1 MATRQSNNYG
11 FTLQDNDEF
20 VDIETTA
27 ANFEIVDTELKKV
40 SEKAVIN
47 ASDISSLEAA
57 AAKLEKDIAALKASQ
72 ESGGTVSA
80 ETAAKITALESQ
92 LTTVNANITNLK
104 TRVSTLEG
112 KMTTAEGD
120 IDTLESDMDAA
131 ESDIDNLESKM
142 TSAEGDIDALETD
155 MDSAEK
161 DIDNLEAE
169 VESMKS
175 QQSLGDWETL
185 WSHDDGSRGKVMT
198 SSETVYLSKKIS
210 ELKFGLELIF
220 TFTGGTYFTFFI
232 SKQSILTINDNDGVA
247 DEYIQFPFISPSL
260 SKPGEKLLYFSGNR
274 IVGHANNSTTHSI
287 GNMTFYSGDFT
298 LYAVNGL

>member
-40 SEKAVIN
+40 SDKAVIN

-131 ESDIDNLESKM
+131 RRDIDSLESKM
-142 TSAEGDIDALETD
+142 TTAEGDIDALESD
-155 MDSAEK
+155 MDNAEK
-161 DIDNLEAE
+161 DIDNLENKMSTAETDIDNLEAE
-169 VESMKS
+169 VESIKS
-175 QQSLGDWETL
+175 QQ
-185 WSHDDGSRGKVMT
+185 GSGSEVLFSGILSEGKTISNISNYNLVLIQT
-198 SSETVYLSKKIS
+198 EAGILVGTVYNNGTYMFICGNAITYNDETASARTEHTVWIRTSLAGVVDSVVVTHQLGTTNVNYTYRIKKI
-210 ELKFGLELIF
+210 
-220 TFTGGTYFTFFI
+220 TG
-232 SKQSILTINDNDGVA
+232 IL
-247 DEYIQFPFISPSL
+247 
-260 SKPGEKLLYFSGNR
+260 
-274 IVGHANNSTTHSI
+274 
-287 GNMTFYSGDFT
+287 
-298 LYAVNGL
+298 

>member
-1 MATRQSNNYG
+1 MATRQSNNYS

-131 ESDIDNLESKM
+131 ESDIDSLESKM
-142 TSAEGDIDALETD
+142 TSAEGDIDVLETD
-155 MDSAEK
+155 MDNAEK
-161 DIDNLEAE
+161 DIDNLKNKMSTAETDIDNLEAE
-169 VESMKS
+169 VESIKS
-175 QQSLGDWETL
+175 QQ
-185 WSHDDGSRGKVMT
+185 GSGSEVLFSGILSEGKTISNISNHNLVLIQT
-198 SSETVYLSKKIS
+198 EAGILVGTVYNNGTYLFICGNDITYNDKTASSRTEHTVWIRTSLAGVVDSVVVTYQLGTATVNYTYRIKKI
-210 ELKFGLELIF
+210 
-220 TFTGGTYFTFFI
+220 TG
-232 SKQSILTINDNDGVA
+232 IL
-247 DEYIQFPFISPSL
+247 
-260 SKPGEKLLYFSGNR
+260 
-274 IVGHANNSTTHSI
+274 
-287 GNMTFYSGDFT
+287 
-298 LYAVNGL
+298 